1 MYSMAKGHDNLIP
14 ASQRSKDEARG
25 NGQKGGIE
33 SGKSRRRK
41 KALRTALKEAVS
53 LTLKDLHPDLREGI
67 MLAANIKDEE
77 LTIADAV
84 IGGIIRTACGGN
96 PQMVKI
102 LLDTIGERADI
113 RLKERDVKLREKAA
127 VLANGGSNKPK
138 EQSTMVQLVQ
148 TLQKARE
155 KRRTP

>member
-1 MYSMAKGHDNLIP
+1 MANVENLIP
-14 ASQRSKDEARG
+14 NHERTPSELREIT
-25 NGQKGGIE
+25 QKGGIE
-33 SGKSRRRK
+33 RGKSRRRK
-41 KALRTALKEAVS
+41 KALRTALKEAVL

-84 IGGIIRTACGGN
+84 IGGIIRTACEGN

-102 LLDTIGERADI
+102 LLDTIGESADT

-127 VLANGGSNKPK
+127 ALANGESNKPK
-138 EQSTMVQLVQ
+138 EQSTMMQLVDS
-148 TLQKARE
+148 LQKARE
-155 KRRTP
+155 RRTK

>member
-1 MYSMAKGHDNLIP
+1 MANEQNLIP
-14 ASQRSKDEARG
+14 NHERTPSELREITT
-25 NGQKGGIE
+25 KGGIE

-41 KALRTALKEAVS
+41 KALRTALKEAVL

-77 LTIADAV
+77 LTVADAILGSIV
-84 IGGIIRTACGGN
+84 RAACAGD
-96 PQMVKI
+96 PKMMKI
-102 LLDTIGERADI
+102 LLDTIGDSADI

-127 VLANGGSNKPK
+127 ALANGESNKPK

-155 KRRTP
+155 KRRIP

>member
-1 MYSMAKGHDNLIP
+1 MAKGHDNLIP

-41 KALRTALKEAVS
+41 KALRTALKEAIS

-77 LTIADAV
+77 ITIADAV
-84 IGGIIRTACGGN
+84 IGGIIRTACEGN

-102 LLDTIGERADI
+102 LLDTIGESADT

-127 VLANGGSNKPK
+127 ALANGESNKPK

-148 TLQKARE
+148 SLQKARE
-155 KRRTP
+155 RRMQ

>member
-1 MYSMAKGHDNLIP
+1 MAKKDLVPLNK
-14 ASQRSKDEARG
+14 RTKDE
-25 NGQKGGIE
+25 QKKITSKGGIA

-41 KALRTALKEAVS
+41 KALRTALKEAIS

-67 MLAANIKDEE
+67 MLAANIKDEDI
-77 LTIADAV
+77 TIADAV
-84 IGGIIRTACGGN
+84 IGGIIRTACEGN

-102 LLDTIGERADI
+102 LLDTIGESADI

-127 VLANGGSNKPK
+127 ALANGEENKPK

-148 TLQKARE
+148 SLQKARE
-155 KRRTP
+155 RRMQ

>member
-1 MYSMAKGHDNLIP
+1 MANEENLIP
-14 ASQRSKDEARG
+14 NHERTPSELREIT
-25 NGQKGGIE
+25 QKGGIE

-41 KALRTALKEAVS
+41 KALRTALKEAIS

-67 MLAANIKDEE
+67 MLAANIKDEDI
-77 LTIADAV
+77 TIADAV
-84 IGGIIRTACGGN
+84 IGGIIRTACEGN

-102 LLDTIGERADI
+102 LLDTIGDSADI

-127 VLANGGSNKPK
+127 ALANGEENKPK

-148 TLQKARE
+148 SLKKARE
-155 KRRTP
+155 RRAP

>member
-1 MYSMAKGHDNLIP
+1 
-14 ASQRSKDEARG
+14 
-25 NGQKGGIE
+25 
-33 SGKSRRRK
+33 
-41 KALRTALKEAVS
+41 
-53 LTLKDLHPDLREGI
+53 

-102 LLDTIGERADI
+102 LLDTIGESADI

>member
-1 MYSMAKGHDNLIP
+1 MAKGHDNLIP

-33 SGKSRRRK
+33 SGKCRRRK
-41 KALRTALKEAVS
+41 KALRTALKEAIS

-67 MLAANIKDEE
+67 MLAANIKDEDI
-77 LTIADAV
+77 TIADAV
-84 IGGIIRTACGGN
+84 IGGIIRTACEGN

-102 LLDTIGERADI
+102 LLDTIGESADT

-127 VLANGGSNKPK
+127 ALANGEENKPK
-138 EQSTMVQLVQ
+138 EQSTMVQLLQ
-148 TLQKARE
+148 SLQKARE
-155 KRRTP
+155 RRTQ

>member
-1 MYSMAKGHDNLIP
+1 MANEENLKP
-14 ASQRSKDEARG
+14 VTKRSKSEARELSK
-25 NGQKGGIE
+25 KGGIE

-41 KALRTALKEAVS
+41 KALRTALKETVALS
-53 LTLKDLHPDLREGI
+53 LKELHPDLRAGI
-67 MLAANIKDEE
+67 MGAAGIEDEE
-77 LTIADAV
+77 LTVADAILGSIV
-84 IGGIIRTACGGN
+84 RAACAGD
-96 PQMVKI
+96 PKMMKI
-102 LLDTIGERADI
+102 LLDTIGDSADI

-127 VLANGGSNKPK
+127 ALANGESNKPK